1 MVIKKGV
8 NMLKIKMGVCLLS
21 AGLLA
26 GCGGGDGDAQAV
38 ASVPLAV
45 SNYETVALTVAAS
58 VVGSGNIISD
68 ALDNTAS
75 ADLAPAT
82 TAQVRAL
89 NSGRVADIARF
100 SLKRLAVRQPGLERP
115 AVAWTEIEP
124 CALGGSLSI
133 RINDADN
140 DGYESVGDSVT
151 VTANQC
157 LVEVGAP
164 AVNGTLGYR
173 ITDLRYDSLGYLV
186 AGAFEMSFTN
196 FTSAGLVL
204 NGGAD
209 VFVNYSEFIIRYRNL
224 STSYEGQ
231 TLSQNY
237 TFRDSATSG
246 ITVTGLYTING
257 STYTLSTPS
266 AMRMGLVYPN
276 TGMLRIE
283 DGRGNRV
290 DSFMLSS
297 GFTADL
303 YLAGDNTRDASQFYL
318 WSEL

>member
-1 MVIKKGV
+1 
-8 NMLKIKMGVCLLS
+8 MLKTKIGVCVLA

-26 GCGGGDGDAQAV
+26 GCGGGGGDAEAV
-38 ASVPLAV
+38 ATVPLSVA
-45 SNYETVALTVAAS
+45 NYETVALTVAAS

-68 ALDNTAS
+68 AFEDTAS
-75 ADLAPAT
+75 ADLARPT

-89 NSGRVADIARF
+89 NSGRVANIARF
-100 SLKRLAVRQPGLERP
+100 SFNRLAVRQQGLERP

-124 CALGGSLSI
+124 CTLSGYLSI

-157 LVEVGAP
+157 QVEAGEP
-164 AVNGTLGYR
+164 AVNGSLGYR
-173 ITDLRYDSLGYLV
+173 ITDLRYDALGYFM

-204 NGGAD
+204 NGSAS
-209 VFVNYSEFIIRYRNL
+209 VSMNSAEFVISYKNL
-224 STSYEGQ
+224 STSYEEQ

-237 TFRDSATSG
+237 TFRDSATNG

-257 STYTLSTPS
+257 STYTLSTPA
-266 AMRMGLVYPN
+266 AMRMGLMYPN
-276 TGMLRIE
+276 MGTLRIE
-283 DGRGNRV
+283 DGRGNRL
-290 DSFMLSS
+290 DSFMFNS

-303 YLAGDNTRDASQFYL
+303 YLAGDTVRDASQFYL

>member
-1 MVIKKGV
+1 
-8 NMLKIKMGVCLLS
+8 MLKTKVGVCVLA

-26 GCGGGDGDAQAV
+26 GCGGGGGDAEAV
-38 ASVPLAV
+38 ATVPLSVA
-45 SNYETVALTVAAS
+45 NYETVALTVAVS
-58 VVGSGNIISD
+58 VVGSGNIVFD
-68 ALDNTAS
+68 ALEGTAS
-75 ADLAPAT
+75 AGLARST

-89 NSGRVADIARF
+89 NSGRVVDIARF
-100 SLKRLAVRQPGLERP
+100 SLNRLAVRQPGLERP

-124 CALGGSLSI
+124 CTLSGNLSI

-157 LVEVGAP
+157 LVEAGEP

-173 ITDLRYDSLGYLV
+173 ITDLRYDSQGYFV
-186 AGAFEMSFTN
+186 GGAFEMSFTN

-204 NGGAD
+204 NGSTD
-209 VFVNYSEFIIRYRNL
+209 VSISNSEYVISYRNL
-224 STSYEGQ
+224 SSSYKGQ

-237 TFRDSATSG
+237 TLRENASG
-246 ITVTGLYTING
+246 SVTVSGQYTING

-266 AMRMGLVYPN
+266 VMRLGSFYPN
-276 TGMLRIE
+276 MGTLRIE
-283 DGRGNRV
+283 DGRGNRL
-290 DSFMLSS
+290 DSFMFNT

-303 YLAGDNTRDASQFYL
+303 YLAGDAVRDASKSYL
-318 WSEL
+318 WSAL